1 MQALPSIAFGGF
13 SGSAKGVTAR
23 QVAGRTILSVKSWPT
38 GPTTNAQVARRA
50 SMSKISKSWKL
61 LTNEQMQEWDR
72 LAEHASGQ
80 SAFGQKAELSLY
92 PAQCEQGDGWRGPP
106 LLCPCRNGCRS

>member
-38 GPTTNAQVARRA
+38 GQTTNAQVARRT

-61 LTNEQMQEWDR
+61 LSNVDGVGKGETGAFCHA
-72 LAEHASGQ
+72 AETG
-80 SAFGQKAELSLY
+80 GK
-92 PAQCEQGDGWRGPP
+92 
-106 LLCPCRNGCRS
+106 LLEGTEGGE

>member
-23 QVAGRTILSVKSWPT
+23 QVAGRTILSVRAWPT
-38 GPTTNAQVARRA
+38 GATTNAQVARRA

-72 LAEHASGQ
+72 LAEHTFLTVLGVAAGLMPASRAMQ
-80 SAFGQKAELSLY
+80 IKPVDAMRDE
-92 PAQCEQGDGWRGPP
+92 
-106 LLCPCRNGCRS
+106 